1 MGADEL
7 RRHEATA
14 QIWQE
19 VYLSAMLRAILYAD
33 DANYA
38 RCAAKRTSR
47 LTSAQWR

>member
-33 DANYA
+33 DANYV
-38 RCAAKRTSR
+38 RDSCRVGLGGHR
-47 LTSAQWR
+47 